1 MEAYWRFLHRR
12 ASRQWVNINER
23 ARIEPTNIRCNGIKE
38 QIYGCIVPC
47 IFYFQV
53 PVVGSARF
61 ELANTNAG
69 VKFQCLT
76 AWRRPNMN
84 IPTAFYLS
92 VCKRYPSFRY
102 PLVFAVPKFLCT
114 YTRSAKWS
122 CDRLVRALI
131 ETSITYCYEA
141 VWWLRPVFIA

>member
-1 MEAYWRFLHRR
+1 MYKDTKHAIRLSENIIRRVRTLKEFCKSHNDKLFLR
-12 ASRQWVNINER
+12 
-23 ARIEPTNIRCNGIKE
+23 
-38 QIYGCIVPC
+38 CIVPC

-61 ELANTNAG
+61 ELTNAG
-69 VKFQCLT
+69 VKVPCLT
-76 AWRRPNMN
+76 TWRRPNIN
-84 IPTAFYLS
+84 IPIAFYLS
-92 VCKRYPSFRY
+92 VCKRYPLFRY
-102 PLVFAVPKFLCT
+102 PLVFAVSKFLCT

-141 VWWLRPVFIA
+141 VWWLRPVLIA